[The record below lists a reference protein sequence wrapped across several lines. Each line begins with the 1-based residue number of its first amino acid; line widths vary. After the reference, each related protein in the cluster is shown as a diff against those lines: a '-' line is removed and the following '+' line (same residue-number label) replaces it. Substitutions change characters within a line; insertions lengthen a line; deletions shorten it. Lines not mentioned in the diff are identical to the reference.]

1 MRQPRVQRLSAAAA
15 VVVIV
20 GLSTATAFSAG
31 AADAGSQAGPRN
43 DKAPSIT
50 GLAVKGRILAAH
62 NGSWSGAGPI
72 TYTVRWLH
80 CDVNDSGCT
89 PIRGAT
95 ADTHMLTS
103 SDVGFRIRL
112 RVTAADSD
120 GSASAVAAATTTVT
134 ATAGA
139 VTSAPLD
146 MKQPSI
152 MGAAVEGQILAAGR
166 GSWTGAG
173 TISYTYQWLRCDGN
187 GVGCIAIAEATS
199 SSYALTAAELGS
211 RLRVE
216 VTATNGGGSARAQS
230 NATPAVTK
238 VGATTG
244 VPTSTK
250 APSVAGSPVLGQAL
264 LASPGLWSGTLP
276 IAFSYQWLRCGA
288 AGKACA
294 AVPGE
299 TAIVHVVGDAD
310 LGHTLR
316 ALVIGTST
324 SGTSNATSAPTPKA
338 RTTGG
343 PAPYGATRLPS
354 GRLSVPA
361 TSVSLP
367 QQLVI
372 DRVVFTPDP
381 VRSRAR
387 PILVR
392 VHVSDTRR
400 YVVRGALVF
409 VRSVPV
415 LTSTP
420 GERRTGRDG
429 WVTFRVT
436 LLPDFP
442 LPPGHAIQFFVRTRK
457 RGDGALVGVGVRRL
471 VQVRIAMPA

>member
-1 MRQPRVQRLSAAAA
+1 MSAAGAL
-15 VVVIV
+15 VVIV
-20 GLSTATAFSAG
+20 GLSTATALAAG
-31 AADAGSQAGPRN
+31 AADGGSQAGPRN
-43 DKAPSIT
+43 DKEPSIT
-50 GLAVKGRILAAH
+50 GTLVKGRILAAH
-62 NGSWSGAGPI
+62 NGSWTGAGPI
-72 TYTVRWLH
+72 TYTVRWLR
-80 CDVNDSGCT
+80 CDENGSGCS

-95 ADTHMLTS
+95 ASTHMLTS

-112 RVTAADSD
+112 RVTAADSG
-120 GSASAVAAATTTVT
+120 GSVSADAAATAKVT

-139 VTSAPLD
+139 VTSAPVD
-146 MKQPSI
+146 VKEPSI
-152 MGAAVEGQILAAGR
+152 MGMAVEGQILTAGR

-173 TISYTYQWLRCDGN
+173 TIGYTYQWLRCDGN
-187 GVGCIAIAEATS
+187 DVGCNAIAEATS
-199 SSYALTAAELGS
+199 SSYALTAAEVGS

-216 VTATNGGGSARAQS
+216 VTATNGGGSTRAQS
-230 NATPAVTK
+230 SATPAVTK
-238 VGATTG
+238 AGATTG
-244 VPTSTK
+244 LPTSTE

-276 IAFSYQWLRCGA
+276 ITFSYQWLRCGA
-288 AGKACA
+288 AGNACA
-294 AVPGE
+294 ALPGE
-299 TAIVHVVGDAD
+299 MAIVHVVGDAD
-310 LGHTLR
+310 LGRTLR
-316 ALVIGTST
+316 VEVTGTST
-324 SGTSNATSAPTPKA
+324 SGTSNATSAPTAKA

-343 PAPYGATRLPS
+343 PAPHGTVRLPS
-354 GRLSVPA
+354 GKLSVPA

-381 VRSRAR
+381 VRSQAKL
-387 PILVR
+387 IVVR

-429 WVTFRVT
+429 WITFRVT

-442 LPPGHAIQFFVRTRK
+442 LQPGHAVQFFVRARK
-457 RGDGALVGVGVRRL
+457 QGDRTLVGVGARLL
-471 VQVRIAMPA
+471 VQVRIARSA